1 MENLDCID
9 SSIILEIIFKN
20 EEKCKQYL
28 NTVGYKSKNAGLF
41 TIPILG
47 EILTNLFL
55 KASQTVEDPINR
67 KVLIQNA
74 VDFLD
79 DTVLDLLPR
88 GRLFISKLE
97 KSNYQ
102 FVQRI
107 QELDYK
113 ITDDDALHLSSAISN
128 RCRRFVTI
136 DKDLLND
143 TFRANVRKEFG
154 LTITGPT

>member
-1 MENLDCID
+1 MKNLDCID
-9 SSIILEIIFKN
+9 SSIVLEIIFQN

-28 NTVGYKSKNAGLF
+28 NTVGYKSKNAALL
-41 TIPILG
+41 TISILG

-55 KASQTVEDPINR
+55 KASETVDDQIKR

-79 DTVLDLLPR
+79 DTILDLLPR
-88 GRLFISKLE
+88 KRLFISKIE
-97 KSNYQ
+97 KNDHA

-113 ITDDDALHLSSAISN
+113 ITDDDAFHLSCAIN
-128 RCRRFVTI
+128 NHCQRFVTI

-143 TFRANVRKEFG
+143 TFQENMQREFG
-154 LTITGPT
+154 LRIISPM